1 MELDNPRETV
11 APWGRL
17 AVVSALALVVQLPLF
32 AFFESQTHGTDTASL
47 CSAELGRLL
56 VADAVPMRPT
66 FARARADLCARAPKA
81 TMRAVAVRIKRDE
94 PEPEEPPIPEDAHVV
109 DVPDQQLPD
118 DTPPVDTKY
127 VSTHDTRTKKET
139 RSRNV
144 APPSRKSQGS
154 VAVKTPSPV
163 QAAESKSPDPTV
175 TSKQEAEI
183 KLADAAPKLPEADA
197 GHKKPTSVVEQGK
210 DTRILLPAT
219 SDAAALANIQALA
232 GDFTSNDYLPDVEQG
247 KSTILNANRYKHA
260 DFFLRVK
267 RAVEKH
273 WHPAEIYRTRDPT
286 GRAYGV
292 KDRYTVLRVTLSEQ
306 GRVLDLSTTRNSG
319 LDFMDQEARQA
330 FQRAQPFP
338 NPPEGLLNPKNEIV
352 FEFGFYFEI
361 TAGTRRFEWRRL

>member
-1 MELDNPRETV
+1 V
-11 APWGRL
+11 AL
-17 AVVSALALVVQLPLF
+17 VTAFALAVQLPLF
-32 AFFESQTHGTDTASL
+32 GFFDSQTHGTDTASL
-47 CSAELGRLL
+47 CSLELGQLL
-56 VADAVPMRPT
+56 DARAVPMRSS
-66 FARARADLCARAPKA
+66 FLAARAELCARDPAP

-109 DVPDQQLPD
+109 DVPDQEQPD

-139 RSRNV
+139 RSRQV
-144 APPSRKSQGS
+144 APPQRKAPGS
-154 VAVKTPSPV
+154 VAVKQPSPV
-163 QAAESKSPDPTV
+163 QSEQSESPDPTV
-175 TSKQEAEI
+175 TSKQEP
-183 KLADAAPKLPEADA
+183 KLQLADAATKHPEADA
-197 GHKKPTSVVEQGK
+197 GQKKPKSVVEQGK
-210 DTRILLPAT
+210 DTQILLPAT

-232 GDFTSNDYLPDVEQG
+232 GDYTSNDHLPDVEAG
-247 KSTILNANRYKHA
+247 KSTVLNANRYKHA

-273 WHPAEIYRTRDPT
+273 WHPAELYRTRDPT

-292 KDRYTVLRVTLSEQ
+292 KDRYTVLRVTLNEQ
-306 GRVLDLSTTRNSG
+306 GRVLDMATTRNSG

-330 FQRAQPFP
+330 FKRAQPFP

>member
-1 MELDNPRETV
+1 MELERPQELV

-17 AVVSALALVVQLPLF
+17 ALVFGLALAVQLPLF
-32 AFFESQTHGTDTASL
+32 AFLDSQTRGTDTATL

-56 VADAVPMRPT
+56 SANAVPMRRS
-66 FARARADLCARAPKA
+66 FERARADLCTQDPAP
-81 TMRAVAVRIKRDE
+81 TMRAVAIRIQNEK
-94 PEPEEPPIPEDAHVV
+94 PEPEEPPIPEDAVVV
-109 DVPDQQLPD
+109 DTPDQEQPKD
-118 DTPPVDTKY
+118 APPVETKY
-127 VSTHDTRTKKET
+127 LSTKDTRTEKQT
-139 RSRNV
+139 RSERV
-144 APPSRKSQGS
+144 APPSRKAPGS
-154 VAVKTPSPV
+154 VAVKAPSPV
-163 QAAESKSPDPTV
+163 QSEQSKSADPTV
-175 TSKQEAEI
+175 TSKDQAEI
-183 KLADAAPKLPEADA
+183 KLADAAPKLPEADT
-197 GHKKPTSVVEQGK
+197 GHKKPQSVVEQGK

-219 SDAAALANIQALA
+219 SDSAALANLQALA
-232 GDFTSNDYLPDVEQG
+232 GDFTSNDHLPDLERG

-273 WHPAEIYRTRDPT
+273 WHPAELYRSRDPA
-286 GRAYGV
+286 GNAYGV
-292 KDRYTVLRVTLSEQ
+292 KDRYTVLRITLNEQ
-306 GRVLDLSTTRNSG
+306 GRVLDMATTRNSG